1 MREEYDIMLNEAYD
15 IAIESGDF
23 VIGEN
28 LNQQVAC
35 LLEANAGDFR
45 QGPNT
50 GVGLHSFL
58 LDEGT
63 DELNRKIRL
72 ELKKDGL
79 QVERLEF
86 KNTGLTI
93 DAKRAN

>member
-1 MREEYDIMLNEAYD
+1 MREEYDIMLNADYD
-15 IAIESGDF
+15 LAFAGGDF
-23 VIGEN
+23 ALCEN

-45 QGPNT
+45 QSPNT

>member
-1 MREEYDIMLNEAYD
+1 MLNADYD
-15 IAIESGDF
+15 LTFANGDF
-23 VIGEN
+23 ALCEN

-45 QGPNT
+45 QSPNT

-58 LDEGT
+58 LEEGT

-72 ELKKDGL
+72 EFKKDGL
-79 QVERLEF
+79 QVDKLEF
-86 KNTGLTI
+86 NNAGLTI

>member
-1 MREEYDIMLNEAYD
+1 MLNADYD
-15 IAIESGDF
+15 LAFAGGDF
-23 VIGEN
+23 ALCEN

-35 LLEANAGDFR
+35 LLKANGGDYR
-45 QGPNT
+45 QSPGT

-79 QVERLEF
+79 QIDKLEF
-86 KNTGLTI
+86 NNAGITI

>member
-1 MREEYDIMLNEAYD
+1 MLNEDYD
-15 IAIESGDF
+15 LAFANGDF
-23 VIGEN
+23 AICEN

-45 QGPNT
+45 QSPHT

-72 ELKKDGL
+72 EFKKDGL
-79 QVERLEF
+79 QVEKIDF
-86 KNTGLTI
+86 KSTGLTI